1 VDHAA
6 RVAELVA
13 GDRRGDA
20 VEYFQSEL
28 VGIPEEVVAQ
38 LRHAPF
44 RPALEAI
51 AHTLVYD
58 ATIVA
63 DRWQPDDLAASITVP
78 TLAVAAGAAS
88 PLLPAAALALEAAIP
103 DARAVTLDGQTHD
116 IDPMVLGPVLEEFI
130 AR

>member
-1 VDHAA
+1 
-6 RVAELVA
+6 
-13 GDRRGDA
+13 
-20 VEYFQSEL
+20 
-28 VGIPEEVVAQ
+28 VGIPEEVVAE

-63 DRWQPDDLAASITVP
+63 DRWKPDDLAASITVP

-88 PLLPAAALALEAAIP
+88 PLLPAAALSLAAAIP
-103 DARAVTLDGQTHD
+103 DARALTLDGQTHD